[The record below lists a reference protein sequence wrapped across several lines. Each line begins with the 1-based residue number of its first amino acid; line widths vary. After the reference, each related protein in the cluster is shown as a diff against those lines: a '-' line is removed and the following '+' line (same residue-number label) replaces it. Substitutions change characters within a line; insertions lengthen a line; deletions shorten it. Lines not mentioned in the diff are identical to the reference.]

1 MECQM
6 IAFALGYTIMFLN
19 EGFVI
24 LRHVSPWFAHKR
36 KLLHERF
43 GRERIKRIHGLTDWT
58 WILLIA
64 LGYWLD
70 FANWKTYTVLLAV
83 YWGTIAVGIYLPM
96 LYRKL
101 RKRPTGYID

>member
-1 MECQM
+1 M

-43 GRERIKRIHGLTDWT
+43 GRERIKRIHGLTD
-58 WILLIA
+58 
-64 LGYWLD
+64 
-70 FANWKTYTVLLAV
+70 
-83 YWGTIAVGIYLPM
+83 
-96 LYRKL
+96 
-101 RKRPTGYID
+101 